1 MRAELISVGTELL
14 LGDIVNTNAQYI
26 SKELAALGIGV
37 FHQST
42 VGDNPQRLLECF
54 DEALKRS
61 DIVITTGG
69 LGPTKDD
76 LTKEMAA
83 EYFGQEMVLHE
94 ESWEYIQDRCRKF
107 APDKPIP
114 ENNKKQ
120 AMFPVE
126 ATVLKNNNGTAPG
139 AIFEKDGKRIIVLP
153 GPPWE
158 MKAMFDESV
167 RPFLQQFTD
176 SILVSRVLRFNG
188 IGESA
193 LELEIEDIL
202 DNQTNP
208 TVALYAKEMEVIIR
222 ITAKAKDDEEAKV
235 LLDEKVAEIRDRVG
249 KYIYAEGGDEM
260 VDGDSRIEE
269 TVAKMLV
276 EKGLTIAT
284 AESCTGGLVAGTLIN
299 YPGISDVF
307 LEGCVTYSNAAKVK
321 RLGVSEETLEK
332 YGAVSPQTA
341 TEMAEGIRK
350 GLGANIGLST
360 TGVAGPGGGT
370 EEKQVGLVYTAISIN
385 GETKVRKNNFRGD
398 RQKVRRRAVRQ
409 ILIDLKTIL
418 DEM

>member
-1 MRAELISVGTELL
+1 
-14 LGDIVNTNAQYI
+14 
-26 SKELAALGIGV
+26 
-37 FHQST
+37 
-42 VGDNPQRLLECF
+42 
-54 DEALKRS
+54 
-61 DIVITTGG
+61 
-69 LGPTKDD
+69 
-76 LTKEMAA
+76 
-83 EYFGQEMVLHE
+83 
-94 ESWEYIQDRCRKF
+94 
-107 APDKPIP
+107 
-114 ENNKKQ
+114 
-120 AMFPVE
+120 MF
-126 ATVLKNNNGTAPG
+126 N
-139 AIFEKDGKRIIVLP
+139 
-153 GPPWE
+153 
-158 MKAMFDESV
+158 ESV

-176 SILVSRVLRFNG
+176 SMLVSRVLRFNG

-208 TVALYAKEMEVIIR
+208 TVALYAKEMEVLIR
-222 ITAKAKDDEEAKV
+222 ITAKAKDDEEAKE
-235 LLDEKVAEIRDRVG
+235 LLDAKVAEIRERVG
-249 KYIYAEGGDEM
+249 KYIYAEGGEEL
-260 VDGDSRIEE
+260 VDGDSKIEE

-321 RLGVSEETLEK
+321 RLGVSEETLEN

-350 GLGANIGLST
+350 GLGADIGLST

-370 EEKQVGLVYTAISIN
+370 DEKPVGLVYTAISIN

-409 ILIDLKTIL
+409 ILIDLKSML
-418 DEM
+418 EEL

>member
-1 MRAELISVGTELL
+1 M
-14 LGDIVNTNAQYI
+14 
-26 SKELAALGIGV
+26 
-37 FHQST
+37 
-42 VGDNPQRLLECF
+42 
-54 DEALKRS
+54 
-61 DIVITTGG
+61 
-69 LGPTKDD
+69 
-76 LTKEMAA
+76 
-83 EYFGQEMVLHE
+83 LHE
-94 ESWEYIQDRCRKF
+94 ESWEYIKERCMKF
-107 APDKPIP
+107 APGKPIP

-158 MKAMFDESV
+158 MKAMFNESGPPWEMKAMFNESV

-176 SILVSRVLRFNG
+176 SMLVSRVLRFNG

-208 TVALYAKEMEVIIR
+208 TVALYAKEMEVLIR
-222 ITAKAKDDEEAKV
+222 ITAKAKDDEEAKE
-235 LLDEKVAEIRDRVG
+235 LLDAKVAEIRERVG
-249 KYIYAEGGDEM
+249 KYIYAEGGEEL
-260 VDGDSRIEE
+260 VDGDSKIEE

-276 EKGLTIAT
+276 ERGLTIAT

-321 RLGVSEETLEK
+321 RLGVSEETLEN

-341 TEMAEGIRK
+341 TEMAAGIRKGLGFLEGCVTYSNAAKVKRLGVSEETLENYGAVSPQTATEMAAGIRK
-350 GLGANIGLST
+350 GLGADIGLST

-370 EEKQVGLVYTAISIN
+370 DEKPVGLVYTAISIN

-409 ILIDLKTIL
+409 ILIDLKSML
-418 DEM
+418 EEL